1 MKLPK
6 QIYWMLVLTM
16 LFCASPAEGS
26 IFAPDVFWIDR
37 YGNISWEDEKA
48 RLDNFAIQ
56 LSHDPNQIA
65 YIIVNAGRRS
75 CRGEAQYRA
84 VRAKNYMVRVR
95 GADSG
100 RIIWRDIGFREE
112 PEVQL
117 YLFARGSNLAYA
129 AFEHQA
135 AQEGQVIE
143 NCRGIY
149 RHRRRG

>member
-6 QIYWMLVLTM
+6 QICRMLVLI
-16 LFCASPAEGS
+16 LFCCALSTEGS
-26 IFAPDVFWIDR
+26 IAATDVFWIDR

-56 LSHDPNQIA
+56 LSQDPNQIA

-84 VRAKNYMVRVR
+84 VRAKNYMLRVR
-95 GADSG
+95 GADSS

-117 YLFARGSNLAYA
+117 YLFPRGSNVAYT
-129 AFEHQA
+129 AFERQA
-135 AQEGQVIE
+135 AQAGQVVE

-149 RHRRRG
+149 RRGRCG